1 MSWKAWAGVAGAAA
15 LLVHF
20 ATVYATPW
28 VIMAGAIRAVAAE
41 GYNRPHFPP
50 RADETSRTIVR
61 PSPDLLYAACAFDVS
76 GGAVRIA
83 AEVPEH
89 TYWSISLF
97 GANTDN
103 FYKLNDLE
111 AEGGRVDLV
120 FVRRGAANDAPAGA
134 RQVEVPTDRGIILTR
149 TLVGDEGRLEEF
161 DRVRRTFTCGPM

>member
-1 MSWKAWAGVAGAAA
+1 MAGAAA
-15 LLVHF
+15 LFVHF

-28 VIMAGAIRAVAAE
+28 VIMARAIRTVAAE
-41 GYNRPHFPP
+41 GYNRPQFPP

-76 GGAVRIA
+76 GGAVRIT
-83 AEVPEH
+83 AEVPPQ

-103 FYKLNDLE
+103 FYKRNDLE
-111 AEGGRVDLV
+111 AEGRRVDLV
-120 FVRRGAANDAPAGA
+120 LVRRGATNAVPAET
-134 RQVEVPTDRGIILTR
+134 RRVEAPTDRGIILTR
-149 TLVGDEGRLEEF
+149 TLVGDEGRLEEL

>member
-28 VIMAGAIRAVAAE
+28 IIMAGAIRTVAAG
-41 GYNRPHFPP
+41 GYNRPQFPP
-50 RADETSRTIVR
+50 RADETSRAIVR
-61 PSPDLLYAACAFDVS
+61 PSPDLIYAACAFDVS
-76 GGAVRIA
+76 GGAVQIT

-103 FYKLNDLE
+103 FYKSNDLE

-120 FVRRGAANDAPAGA
+120 LVRRGADDVPVGA
-134 RQVEVPTDRGIILTR
+134 RRVETPTDRGIVLTR
-149 TLVGDEGRLEEF
+149 TLVGDEGRLEEL